1 MALVQGEDTE
11 SDEEINT
18 DQLQHLTLTPD
29 GSLKGFPK
37 LTQQDNRSKA
47 GIVAGEESETDE
59 EDEGTDGKEE
69 TDGGGGHRSLAK
81 VGEGQDHV
89 GIQPPSQTGGASLKG
104 TGRKTSQDSASSAP
118 QSYVCR
124 RV

>member
-1 MALVQGEDTE
+1 MALVKGEDTE

-37 LTQQDNRSKA
+37 LTQQQENRSKA

-59 EDEGTDGKEE
+59 EDEGEERTEE
-69 TDGGGGHRSLAK
+69 TDGAVK
-81 VGEGQDHV
+81 VGEGQDQL
-89 GIQPPSQTGGASLKG
+89 GSQPPSLTGSVSLTG
-104 TGRKTSQDSASSAP
+104 TGRKASQDSSSPAP
-118 QSYVCR
+118 QSYVHR
-124 RV
+124 FS